1 MARGSTENKMGTM
14 GSDQKFSKMNSVAI
28 VAEQPT
34 KLDFRVFVVI
44 ERANTLQEAQ
54 EKTEL
59 LKTSILQHI
68 EVLKWA

>member
-1 MARGSTENKMGTM
+1 MGTM
-14 GSDQKFSKMNSVAI
+14 GSAQKFSQMNGVAI

-44 ERANTLQEAQ
+44 ERANTIKEAQ

>member
-1 MARGSTENKMGTM
+1 MARGSTENKMGIM
-14 GSDQKFSKMNSVAI
+14 GSDQKFSKMNGVAI